1 MILPEI
7 IFWGNQSLFIKTC
20 SLEKMVINV
29 KKNINKIYF
38 KELYKNKNLVE
49 NEIKI
54 KKD

>member
-1 MILPEI
+1 
-7 IFWGNQSLFIKTC
+7 
-20 SLEKMVINV
+20 MVITV
-29 KKNINKIYF
+29 KKNINNIYF